1 MDTESDKAQDHIQT
15 YQEKFEWE
23 KDEDIDSD
31 TDILFIFTEQFSF
44 ISLFSKKER
53 RAN

>member
-1 MDTESDKAQDHIQT
+1 MNEIIMDKKSDKAQDHIQT

-31 TDILFIFTEQFSF
+31 TDILIIFTE
-44 ISLFSKKER
+44 
-53 RAN
+53 